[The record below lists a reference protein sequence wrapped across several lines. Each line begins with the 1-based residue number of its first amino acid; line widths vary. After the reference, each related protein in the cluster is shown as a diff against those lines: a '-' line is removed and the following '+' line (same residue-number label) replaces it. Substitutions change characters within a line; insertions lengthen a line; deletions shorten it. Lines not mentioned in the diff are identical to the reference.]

1 MFATLASSDNL
12 NIEVTK
18 MNTVSVKNGSS
29 LTVFGIV
36 LWLTAVLTGA
46 LIAVWPM
53 VAMAGIG
60 GWSFLVAGA
69 WYRIGL
75 RTPIWYISTGLNAL
89 VGVIVFVHWTE
100 ACGFVGSLAVVLAI
114 VGGVLMA
121 FSLRRR

>member
-1 MFATLASSDNL
+1 
-12 NIEVTK
+12 
-18 MNTVSVKNGSS
+18 MNAVSVKNGSS

-36 LWLTAVLTGA
+36 LWVNAVLAGV
-46 LIAVWPM
+46 LLGVWAM
-53 VAMAGIG
+53 IAMAAIG
-60 GWSFLVAGA
+60 AWSFLVAGA

-75 RTPIWYISTGLNAL
+75 RTPIWYVSTGVNAL
-89 VGVIVFVHWTE
+89 VGVIVFVRWNE

>member
-1 MFATLASSDNL
+1 
-12 NIEVTK
+12 

-36 LWLTAVLTGA
+36 LWVSAVLAGA

-53 VAMAGIG
+53 IAMAAIG
-60 GWSFLVAGA
+60 AWSFLVAGA

-75 RTPIWYISTGLNAL
+75 RTPIWYVSTGVNAL
-89 VGVIVFVHWTE
+89 VGVIVFVRWTE
-100 ACGFVGSLAVVLAI
+100 ACGFVGGLAVALAI